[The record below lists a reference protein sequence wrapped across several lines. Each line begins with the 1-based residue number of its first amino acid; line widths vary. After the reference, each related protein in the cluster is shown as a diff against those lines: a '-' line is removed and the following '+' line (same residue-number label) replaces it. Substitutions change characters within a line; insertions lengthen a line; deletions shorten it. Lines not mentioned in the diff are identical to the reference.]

1 MLLEGL
7 EIKLSKF
14 LYPLQGLQQIFK
26 RDNNFLYHIIA
37 ALIVILI
44 SFLLGI
50 NSLEWLFIISA
61 IFFVLITEVINTA
74 IEYTVDLFTDS
85 YSIYAKHAKDL
96 GALAVLLASI
106 YAVIIGMIILLPYLI
121 QLF

>member
-1 MLLEGL
+1 M
-7 EIKLSKF
+7 
-14 LYPLQGLQQIFK
+14 QQIFK

-85 YSIYAKHAKDL
+85 YSIHAKHAKDL

-106 YAVIIGMIILLPYLI
+106 YAVIIGLIILLPYLI

>member
-1 MLLEGL
+1 MLLEWL